1 LALSETALLDQC
13 RRGNANA
20 FERLVA
26 QYEKKVYNLA
36 FRMVGNHED
45 ASDIAQEAFLKV
57 YTSLDQFRGESS
69 FSTWL
74 YRVVSN
80 ACLDE
85 LRRRARH
92 RVVSIDTPVSVDD
105 PSPRQIPSN
114 DPEPGH
120 EIEKAEVQTAVQ
132 EGIKELPDD
141 HRIILVLRDIQG
153 LSYEEIA
160 QVLDMPLGTVKS
172 RLNRA
177 RLGLRDRLLGL
188 ELFSTL
194 GVRTGERGESR

>member
-1 LALSETALLDQC
+1 MALSEAALLDEC
-13 RRGNANA
+13 RRGNASA
-20 FERLVA
+20 FEKLVVL
-26 QYEKKVYNLA
+26 YEKKVYNLA

-85 LRRRARH
+85 LRHRARH
-92 RVVSIDTPVSVDD
+92 KVVSIDTPVSPED
-105 PSPRQIPSN
+105 PSPRQIPSK

-120 EIEKAEVQTAVQ
+120 GIERAEVSNAVQ
-132 EGIKELPDD
+132 QGIKELPDD

-160 QVLDMPLGTVKS
+160 QVLNMPLGTVKS

-177 RLGLRDRLLGL
+177 RLSLRDRLQSM

>member
-1 LALSETALLDQC
+1 MALSETALIDQC
-13 RRGNANA
+13 RGGNSSA
-20 FERLVA
+20 FEKLVGL
-26 QYEKKVYNLA
+26 YEKKVYNLA

-92 RVVSIDTPVSVDD
+92 KVVSIDTPVSPED

-120 EIEKAEVQTAVQ
+120 RIEKAEVRESVQ
-132 EGIKELPDD
+132 QGIKELPDD

-160 QVLDMPLGTVKS
+160 QILNMPLGTVKS

-177 RLGLRDRLLGL
+177 RLGLRDRLQGM

>member
-1 LALSETALLDQC
+1 MALGEAALLDQC
-13 RRGNANA
+13 RRGNAGA

-26 QYEKKVYNLA
+26 LYENKVYNLA
-36 FRMVGNHED
+36 FRMVGNYED

-92 RVVSIDTPVSVDD
+92 RAISIDTPVSAED
-105 PSPRQIPSN
+105 PSTRQIPSG

-120 EIEKAEVQTAVQ
+120 AIERAEVRTAVQ
-132 EGIKELPDD
+132 QGIMELPDD
-141 HRIILVLRDIQG
+141 HRIILVLRDIHG

-177 RLGLRDRLLGL
+177 RLGLRDRLQGT
-188 ELFSTL
+188 ELFTTR